1 MALENKLN
9 ITDQAELAREE
20 EKISKIRA
28 KEMFE
33 TVTKKLLNKY
43 GLKTLSSDEDGYV
56 DVYEQVKLSEN
67 LKKNIDLEEMQK
79 LYHNLIFDNKN
90 NYIWFVWSD

>member
-1 MALENKLN
+1 MLPSEPNGEIQSLYKWFPDEKQWW
-9 ITDQAELAREE
+9 ITGFDYSRQSPDPARLV
-20 EKISKIRA
+20 
-28 KEMFE
+28 
-33 TVTKKLLNKY
+33 TVGY
-43 GLKTLSSDEDGYV
+43 IDLSGYV